1 MPAFAEV
8 WLKGQG
14 ERPILSNRLV
24 LFYAGTRERCECVYD
39 G

>member
-24 LFYAGTRERCECVYD
+24 LFYAGPANAVNVYD